1 MFILFLVFGLLCLA
15 GGVYFAITKMKVFC
29 QNHKALKLEKKDFLY
44 LGIECA
50 LFAASGLLIQLAI
63 QNGCKWNMTG
73 GETAMSLIGA
83 FLFMGLLGAFCLS
96 FTLKHYKADFD
107 KKQAKINGILVYVL
121 PILAICAFLL
131 LGEGVAQHLVYPLV
145 SGFSIGSNG
154 FQWVTYQNSSSG
166 FHVAWYALCILLGA
180 VLAYKISDHNFY
192 KEFKKHG
199 IIDSLFVIALIGG
212 ILGARIWYVV
222 GNFEGDAANGLS
234 YADEIAKGNWF
245 SMFQIWNGGLTI
257 LGGAVAGI
265 IVGMV
270 YMTKKRKYVDL
281 RFAVD
286 ACVPTIL
293 LAQAIGRWGNF
304 FNHEV
309 YGVEVSMS
317 TFSFL
322 PTWIRYQMAT
332 GFSNGMPNGTTMYVP
347 LFLIEGIINI
357 IGYFVIAKL
366 IPAVWPESKGRAKG
380 DLVGF
385 YLIWYG
391 IVRIILEPMRSTDF
405 NMGSNGM
412 WSIWNS
418 LIYIILGAFV
428 VAVFQLLALYEKK
441 KGLPDQSK
449 TYSIFYMILE
459 VGFFGIGAWF
469 TIDGAMKMG
478 GAKAPA
484 YIFVFVLGLVLL
496 ILNGFLFYRSLKRFK
511 GLTVPPVAEIDDGQS
526 KLEDDSKKTGDNTKE
541 E

>member
-1 MFILFLVFGLLCLA
+1 MFILFLILGLLCLA
-15 GGVYFAITKMKVFC
+15 GGVYFALTKLKAFC
-29 QNHKALKLEKKDFLY
+29 QNHKTLTLVKNDFLY
-44 LGIECA
+44 LGIECG
-50 LFAASGLLIQLAI
+50 LFATGGLLLQLSIQM
-63 QNGCKWNMTG
+63 GCSWSLSS
-73 GETAMSLIGA
+73 GETALSLIGA
-83 FLFMGLLGAFCLS
+83 SLFMGLLGAFCLS

-107 KKQAKINGILVYVL
+107 KKQAKINGILVYAL
-121 PILAICAFLL
+121 PILAICAFLM
-131 LGEGVAQHLVYPLV
+131 LGEGVANHLVYPLV
-145 SGFSIGSNG
+145 SGFWIDGSG
-154 FQWVTYQNSSSG
+154 FHWANYQSRTSG
-166 FHVAWYALCILLGA
+166 FHVAWYAFCILIGA
-180 VLAYKISDHNFY
+180 YLAYKIADHNFY

-199 IIDSLFVIALIGG
+199 IIDTLFVLALLGG

-222 GNFEGDAANGLS
+222 GNFEGDVGGGVS
-234 YADEIAKGNWF
+234 FADEITNGNWV

-265 IVGMV
+265 IVGMLYV
-270 YMTKKRKYVDL
+270 TKRRKYVDL

-317 TFSFL
+317 TFSWL

-332 GFSNGMPNGTTMYVP
+332 GFSNGMPSTETMYVP
-347 LFLIEGIINI
+347 LFLIEGVINI
-357 IGYFVIAKL
+357 IGYFVIAK
-366 IPAVWPESKGRAKG
+366 IVPHFWPESKGRAKG

-391 IVRIILEPMRSTDF
+391 VVRIILEPMRSTDF

-418 LIYIILGAFV
+418 LIYIILGVFV
-428 VAVFQLLALYEKK
+428 VVVFQLLALYEKK

-459 VGFFGIGAWF
+459 VGFFGVGTWF
-469 TIDGAMKMG
+469 TIDGAMKMNG
-478 GAKAPA
+478 PKAPA
-484 YIFVFVLGLVLL
+484 YIFVFVLGLIMLV
-496 ILNGFLFYRSLKRFK
+496 LNGFLFYRSLKRFK
-511 GLTVPPVAEIDDGQS
+511 GLPTPPIAQIDDGQS
-526 KLEDDSKKTGDNTKE
+526 KLDSDSKKTGDNDKGE
-541 E
+541 